1 MLFFHTCRKLFITFH
16 TFYLFFF
23 QLAPPFLFLF
33 RDINSYIQCS
43 PCLHFTTG
51 VSSKN
56 PFHLFFLSF
65 DCSNFLLV
73 LYYKRG
79 CKSTPPVGV
88 QVPLL
93 LHSLHLPLVPYEACR
108 ATAQHQ
114 RAASGLRWNAKH
126 RVNPVFM
133 LTVSFD
139 KVLSELTYGNLVMMC
154 LHTVISS
161 AFHPYFLGLTIVPIM
176 SVIVN
181 VLHSLSCSSNRHAVV
196 LFARVV

>member
-1 MLFFHTCRKLFITFH
+1 MCNFTYIGMFTYVCFKTFH
-16 TFYLFFF
+16 
-23 QLAPPFLFLF
+23 PP
-33 RDINSYIQCS
+33 Y
-43 PCLHFTTG
+43 
-51 VSSKN
+51 
-56 PFHLFFLSF
+56 HLIIFVLP
-65 DCSNFLLV
+65 V

-88 QVPLL
+88 PVPLL
-93 LHSLHLPLVPYEACR
+93 LRLLLLPLVPYEACR
-108 ATAQHQ
+108 STAQNQ

-133 LTVSFD
+133 LPVSFD

-176 SVIVN
+176 SAIVN
-181 VLHSLSCSSNRHAVV
+181 VLHSLSCSTNRHVVV
-196 LFARVV
+196 LFAIVV

>member
-1 MLFFHTCRKLFITFH
+1 M
-16 TFYLFFF
+16 
-23 QLAPPFLFLF
+23 
-33 RDINSYIQCS
+33 
-43 PCLHFTTG
+43 
-51 VSSKN
+51 
-56 PFHLFFLSF
+56 
-65 DCSNFLLV
+65 LV
-73 LYYKRG
+73 LNYKRG

-88 QVPLL
+88 QVPLFFHL
-93 LHSLHLPLVPYEACR
+93 LLLALVQCEACR
-108 ATAQHQ
+108 TTAQHQ

-139 KVLSELTYGNLVMMC
+139 KVLSELTYGNLVMTC

-181 VLHSLSCSSNRHAVV
+181 VLHSLLCSNDRHMVV
-196 LFARVV
+196 LFARLA

>member
-1 MLFFHTCRKLFITFH
+1 M
-16 TFYLFFF
+16 
-23 QLAPPFLFLF
+23 
-33 RDINSYIQCS
+33 YIS
-43 PCLHFTTG
+43 KHFT
-51 VSSKN
+51 
-56 PFHLFFLSF
+56 PPYHLIIFVLP
-65 DCSNFLLV
+65 V

-88 QVPLL
+88 PVPLL
-93 LHSLHLPLVPYEACR
+93 LRSLLLPLVPYEACR
-108 ATAQHQ
+108 STAQNQ

-133 LTVSFD
+133 LPVSFD

-176 SVIVN
+176 SAIVN
-181 VLHSLSCSSNRHAVV
+181 VLHSFSCSTNRHVVV